1 MPVLGTVDYSP
12 IISSLNARGRAGQ
25 ANISE
30 RYEGLKRSE
39 QTRQAVAGTIDGAF
53 KLAGTV
59 VGLIEQAD
67 LEKNKTKVVDF
78 QVEAAAK
85 IDNAIAQG
93 QWEMDENGNY
103 KLTGDFADWY
113 KQQRESIA
121 GSAKTTKVR
130 RWMQDQVDSTYENLS
145 TQATGMLVRRQA
157 AEYTAALEDTIGN
170 LTTIALDTGDFT
182 PIEEA
187 INGSKVWTD
196 IYKGQRLEQAKKDF
210 KIGRASREAIA
221 LARDKGPQGAE
232 EYLKNISGV
241 GKASKDERDAAQSQ
255 ADEEYSERL
264 KAIEKKRQ
272 DAKAAYEES
281 QSKTVVEGVNQ
292 ESKEVKKRLADAES
306 KYRAALAELDQQ
318 EQGLEQERTYR
329 KTEADQRLAG
339 AEAMSEE
346 DIGKVRH
353 NYANAMKNE
362 LAALQGNADMVIKQA
377 SESGQPM
384 GAAVKAYIEKNAPE
398 GLKADLK
405 TYVEQRRDAAMW
417 EQFQAKANAPGADLM
432 GLYQSIKNNE
442 PGKKGYTGHYEE
454 AQVEQTRELNYL
466 AGILGLEKETGSAA
480 TDKWVDGT
488 IAAWKTKVEI
498 GGASTQEAVKF
509 LTGEIFDLNPEKATS
524 AIAYIMKRESPA
536 YADTIRGMG
545 TYIDRIAKD
554 RKLNPTQKEQLE
566 GILRDTLRQS
576 FYDKPNMNAADFAK
590 LQTELTN
597 AVVGKGAEFMTELSK
612 PGWFTSSD
620 DGLGKFVKRMEENPT
635 IANAAAYTEAQFDR
649 NQPYRVV
656 LNPFMADHI
665 RQAQDR
671 GRTLLAEYTGT
682 DPGEIVASFQSEGEW
697 DISAIPQ
704 YVMKSGDGKERTFVL
719 TAPDGK
725 LGFIET
731 TGGKRVPLE
740 APKKPDKPSAPPP
753 SGVMQST
760 DLTSIP
766 KDTVSKYIDT
776 DISAKWQEAT
786 KGITG
791 RERMALP
798 TTKEAQIRWLISK
811 GVLQ

>member
-30 RYEGLKRSE
+30 RYEDLKRSE

-93 QWEMDENGNY
+93 QWEMDEEGNY
-103 KLTGDFADWY
+103 RLTGDFADWY
-113 KQQRESIA
+113 KQQRDSIA

-157 AEYTAALEDTIGN
+157 AEYTSALEDTIGN
-170 LTTIALDTGDFT
+170 LTTIALDTGDFS

-196 IYKGQRLEQAKKDF
+196 IYKGQRLEKAKSDF
-210 KIGRASREAIA
+210 TVGMMTK
-221 LARDKGPQGAE
+221 QGT
-232 EYLKNISGV
+232 
-241 GKASKDERDAAQSQ
+241 RT
-255 ADEEYSERL
+255 
-264 KAIEKKRQ
+264 IESTG
-272 DAKAAYEES
+272 D
-281 QSKTVVEGVNQ
+281 
-292 ESKEVKKRLADAES
+292 L
-306 KYRAALAELDQQ
+306 
-318 EQGLEQERTYR
+318 
-329 KTEADQRLAG
+329 
-339 AEAMSEE
+339 
-346 DIGKVRH
+346 
-353 NYANAMKNE
+353 
-362 LAALQGNADMVIKQA
+362 KQA
-377 SESGQPM
+377 YDAIDQYQGDTITDEQRGSARQAVELEYKRRLNGYQAEMDTAIKALSDSGSPM
-384 GAAVKAYIEKNAPE
+384 GAGVKIAIDQAPE
-398 GLKADLK
+398 GMRADLQA
-405 TYVEQRRDAAMW
+405 YAEQRRDAAMW

-432 GLYQSIKNNE
+432 GLYHSIKNNE
-442 PGKKGYTGHYEE
+442 PGKKGYTGHYDE

-466 AGILGLEKETGSAA
+466 AGKLGLEKETGSAA

-524 AIAYIMKRESPA
+524 AIAYIMKCESPA
-536 YADTIRGMG
+536 YADTIQGMG
-545 TYIDRIAKD
+545 AYIDRIAKD

-576 FYDKPNMNAADFAK
+576 FYDKPNMNSADFAK
-590 LQTELTN
+590 LQTDLTN

-671 GRTLLAEYTGT
+671 GRTLLAEYTGA

-697 DISAIPQ
+697 DISALPQ
-704 YVMKSGDGKERTFVL
+704 YSMKGADGKERTFTL

-740 APKKPDKPSAPPP
+740 APKKPDKPSSPP